1 MSSQTPVQGSNSK
14 STILNQSNAQ
24 MSTEVSPE
32 QNKYASILLVCS
44 WAGIIVMVVTF
55 LLYIAGL
62 FNPIV
67 KPSDMPLYW
76 GMSVHEYAKAT
87 SAPSGWDWLSMI
99 NHADYLNLIG
109 LAFLGIVSII
119 GYISLF
125 FNYLAKKD
133 MPYLTMVT
141 LEIIVIASAAS
152 GIFNISGH

>member
-1 MSSQTPVQGSNSK
+1 MSSQTPVQGSNPK
-14 STILNQSNAQ
+14 NAVINQSNNQ
-24 MSTEVSPE
+24 ISTEVSSE

-76 GMSVHEYAKAT
+76 GMSVHEYAHAT
-87 SAPSGWDWLSMI
+87 HAPSGWAWLSMI

-109 LAFLGIVSII
+109 LAFLGIVSIL

-125 FNYLAKKD
+125 FNYLIKKD
-133 MPYLTMVT
+133 MPYLIMVT

-152 GIFNISGH
+152 GIFNISAG